1 MSVKP
6 EVELGLAFDEKAI
19 TDGDSASHVE
29 RMSDTAQG
37 EHQFERRLLWKLD
50 AFLMPLMSLLFIF
63 LFLDRA
69 NIGNARVAGLQKSIH
84 ATDTQY
90 QLGEFVPR
98 AIKYSFSF
106 HTGKLTHAR

>member
-6 EVELGLAFDEKAI
+6 EMELGLEFDQKAVA
-19 TDGDSASHVE
+19 DGDGASHVE
-29 RMSDTAQG
+29 RLSDRFEAD
-37 EHQFERRLLWKLD
+37 HRFERRLLWKLD

-69 NIGNARVAGLQKSIH
+69 NIGNARVAGLQKAIH

-90 QLGEFVPR
+90 QLGELLLRTLQHSLFL
-98 AIKYSFSF
+98 F
-106 HTGKLTHAR
+106 GN